1 MSNVL
6 KREQKRRN
14 TIDWV
19 IVAIFVALFIWH
31 LKV

>member
-19 IVAIFVALFIWH
+19 IIAIFLALFIWH